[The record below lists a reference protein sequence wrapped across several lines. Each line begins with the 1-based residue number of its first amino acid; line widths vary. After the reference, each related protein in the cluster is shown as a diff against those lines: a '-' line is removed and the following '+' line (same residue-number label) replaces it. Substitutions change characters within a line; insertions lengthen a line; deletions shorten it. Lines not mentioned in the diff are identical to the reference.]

1 MFVSLRHRN
10 ARRFF
15 LGLLVSNVG
24 TWMQMTAVSLVVYNI
39 THRATDTGMNLLAQ
53 FLPMLLLGSWAGAV
67 ADRHD
72 KRRTAI
78 LTQSLQALLAFVL
91 GIVTLGGW
99 ANLPSLYVLSTVL
112 GIVNAFDNPAR
123 RGFVIE
129 LVEPNEISNAVSLNT
144 AVMTGSRIVGPALAA
159 ILMQQ
164 LDHRTGPGWLFLMN
178 GVSFVAILWPL
189 IAVDQTGLHRAPP
202 ARRGGTPVRDAIRF
216 IVTDRR
222 LLTVFVVFAL
232 VGTFAFN
239 YSVSLLKIAD
249 ARFNHKYLFGVLLAT
264 TGFGSMIG
272 SLLTAA
278 RSKVTT
284 DWFLASGLL
293 LGVAGPLMAWA
304 PSVWFAIIASVPVG
318 MGGAAFIA
326 AQNSILQQESPHDMR
341 GRLLALSAVA
351 FLGSTPIGAPITGW
365 VADHISAE
373 WSLAYGS
380 VIALVAV
387 SCGSLVL
394 KGGGVRGR
402 SS

>member
-1 MFVSLRHRN
+1 
-10 ARRFF
+10 
-15 LGLLVSNVG
+15 
-24 TWMQMTAVSLVVYNI
+24 
-39 THRATDTGMNLLAQ
+39 
-53 FLPMLLLGSWAGAV
+53 MLFRS
-67 ADRHD
+67 
-72 KRRTAI
+72 
-78 LTQSLQALLAFVL
+78 
-91 GIVTLGGW
+91 
-99 ANLPSLYVLSTVL
+99 
-112 GIVNAFDNPAR
+112 
-123 RGFVIE
+123 
-129 LVEPNEISNAVSLNT
+129 
-144 AVMTGSRIVGPALAA
+144 
-159 ILMQQ
+159 
-164 LDHRTGPGWLFLMN
+164 
-178 GVSFVAILWPL
+178 
-189 IAVDQTGLHRAPP
+189 
-202 ARRGGTPVRDAIRF
+202 GTPVRDAIRF

-394 KGGGVRGR
+394 KSGGVRGR